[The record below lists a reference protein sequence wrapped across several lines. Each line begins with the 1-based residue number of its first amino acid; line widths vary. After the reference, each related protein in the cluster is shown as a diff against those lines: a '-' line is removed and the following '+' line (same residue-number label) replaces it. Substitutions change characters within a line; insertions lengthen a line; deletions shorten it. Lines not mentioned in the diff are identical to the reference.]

1 MKKRQLTHA
10 FNKEAGFT
18 TNPTLS
24 PPFNR
29 DADQKGQKN
38 YNLLPSFY
46 TQLSLSQILKLN

>member
-29 DADQKGQKN
+29 DADQKGQKTTIYFHLFTRN
-38 YNLLPSFY
+38 
-46 TQLSLSQILKLN
+46 